1 MATEIVYAKIMGS
14 GEFPLDM
21 LRYDSCSPATE
32 EDSGI
37 IRSTFDWHRSN
48 LTDGNWVVLVKKVLR
63 EKRRKKD
70 KFFDVCFTAG
80 RWNSFGCSVQEVEN
94 VFIER
99 NAPIERISSRNA
111 AMFS

>member
-1 MATEIVYAKIMGS
+1 MAGEVVYAKIMGS

-63 EKRRKKD
+63 EKRRKND
-70 KFFDVCFTAG
+70 NVFTAG
-80 RWNSFGCSVQEVEN
+80 RWNSFGCSIQEVEN
-94 VFIER
+94 QFER
-99 NAPIERISSRNA
+99 GIAPDVRISSGNA
-111 AMFS
+111 HMFSHTL

>member
-1 MATEIVYAKIMGS
+1 MATEVVFAKIMGS

-37 IRSTFDWHRSN
+37 IRSTFGWHRSN
-48 LTDGNWVVLVKKVLR
+48 LMDGNWVVLVKKVLR
-63 EKRRKKD
+63 EKRRKND
-70 KFFDVCFTAG
+70 NVFTAG
-80 RWNSFGCSVQEVEN
+80 RWNSFGCSVMEVDN
-94 VFIER
+94 VFVDR
-99 NAPIERISSRNA
+99 NVPEERISSRNA

>member
-63 EKRRKKD
+63 EKRRKND
-70 KFFDVCFTAG
+70 NVFTAG